1 MNRLFLLAL
10 GLLFLAQPAFAASST
25 WQIDNDHTLAQFK
38 VQHLVITH
46 VRGNFAKIQGT
57 VVIDEQDPSKSKV
70 DVTIDAGS
78 INTNVEKR
86 DTHLKSPDFLDV
98 EKFPTITFKSKA
110 IKQGTNGQLN
120 VLGDLTIHGVT
131 KEVELF
137 VTGPTAAIKDPWGNQ
152 RKGAQATT
160 KINRKD
166 FGLTWNKMTET
177 GGVVVGDEVEI
188 TIETELVQQPG

>member
-1 MNRLFLLAL
+1 MKRLFLLAL
-10 GLLFLAQPAFAASST
+10 GLLFLGQPALAAPST
-25 WQIDNDHTLAQFK
+25 WMIDNDHTLAQFK

-46 VRGNFAKIQGT
+46 VRGNFSKIQGT
-57 VVIDEQDPSKSKV
+57 VVIDEANPTNSKV
-70 DVTIDAGS
+70 DVTIDARS

-86 DTHLKSPDFLDV
+86 DNHLKSADFLYV

-110 IKQGTNGQLN
+110 VKQGANGQLN
-120 VLGDLTIHGVT
+120 VLGDLTIRGVT

-137 VTGPTAAIKDPWGNQ
+137 VTGPTQAIKDPWGNQ

-166 FGLTWNKMTET
+166 FGLTWNEVMET
-177 GGVVVGDEVEI
+177 GGLVVGDDVDI
-188 TIETELVQQPG
+188 TIETELIKQPG

>member
-1 MNRLFLLAL
+1 MKHLLTLAL
-10 GLLFLAQPAFAASST
+10 GLLLLAQPAFAASST

-46 VRGNFAKIQGT
+46 VRGSFSKIQGT
-57 VVIDEQDPSKSKV
+57 VIIDEQNPSKSSV
-70 DVTIDAGS
+70 EVTIDARS
-78 INTNVEKR
+78 IDTNVEKR
-86 DTHLKSPDFLDV
+86 DAHLKSPDFLDV

-110 IKQGTNGQLN
+110 IKKGSNGQLN
-120 VLGDLTIHGVT
+120 ILGDLTIHGVT
-131 KEVELF
+131 REVELF

-166 FGLTWNKMTET
+166 FGLTWNELMET
-177 GGVVVGDEVEI
+177 GGVIVGDEVEI
-188 TIETELVQQPG
+188 TIETELIMQAG